1 MRIPALLLSLTLPLA
16 ALAGPQGDDLGRF
29 LADRGL
35 VQRLE
40 QAGRELS
47 TRTGE
52 LAVHAMG
59 FIGVPYKW
67 GGNSPETGGLD
78 CSGFVKAV
86 YEQIAGRVLPR
97 RSDQQA
103 AATQPIDTTELQPGD
118 LVFFDTMKRAFSHV
132 GIYVGEGRFVHAP
145 RTGAEIR
152 MEDMRGR
159 YWAQR
164 FDGARRVPG
173 ADAAPP
179 ASPAAL
185 APAALAPA
193 AAPAP
198 QPATALLP

>member
-1 MRIPALLLSLTLPLA
+1 
-16 ALAGPQGDDLGRF
+16 
-29 LADRGL
+29 
-35 VQRLE
+35 
-40 QAGRELS
+40 
-47 TRTGE
+47 
-52 LAVHAMG
+52 
-59 FIGVPYKW
+59 
-67 GGNSPETGGLD
+67 
-78 CSGFVKAV
+78 
-86 YEQIAGRVLPR
+86 
-97 RSDQQA
+97 
-103 AATQPIDTTELQPGD
+103 
-118 LVFFDTMKRAFSHV
+118 MKRAFSHV